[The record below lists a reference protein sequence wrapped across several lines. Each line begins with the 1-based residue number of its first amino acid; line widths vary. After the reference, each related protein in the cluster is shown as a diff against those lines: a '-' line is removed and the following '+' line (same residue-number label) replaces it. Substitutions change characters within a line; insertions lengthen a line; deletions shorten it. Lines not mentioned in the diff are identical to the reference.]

1 MGSDQAPAAGD
12 RRAAGGAGVPA
23 RRGHGEAP
31 RSGRHGAAR
40 RPGARPAAGAGANC
54 ASGEERHPDSAGA
67 GAHRFAGEA
76 GVGGRQGNADSRL
89 ERGVAEEARACRG
102 VARLRGASPQGPR
115 QCAALLPARVRPVP
129 GPQLGDHDSYSAG
142 HHATMTSPRDGVLV
156 TARARTDLGRTR
168 DHNEDAF
175 LVADLTTRTTDLTNG
190 GPHRVGER
198 GSLFLVA
205 DGMGGAAAGELASS
219 MAADLIF
226 RHLVESW
233 DSEPN
238 PSPDQFVLHLKAAL
252 VRANER
258 IHLYS
263 TEHPDV
269 RGMGTTATVAG
280 VLGGA
285 LYLAQVG
292 DSRAYLVRDGTATQL
307 TKDQSLMQR
316 LVDAGELTE
325 EEAEQSERRNIIL
338 QALGPDAKIRVDL
351 TWQELRRGDTLV
363 ICSDG
368 LSGQVKREEI
378 AQLVKESPDLDALC
392 DHLIVLANERGGP
405 DNITTVVARFDGEGL
420 ATPDTG
426 ADVAYRAYPT
436 NDPDSD
442 EHDIVVPV
450 APRPPEPGPASPP
463 APPPPA
469 PPAPPAPVVAEPP
482 PAHPVRSGSPV
493 TMTLA
498 GAALLLLL
506 LLLYLLLRH

>member
-1 MGSDQAPAAGD
+1 
-12 RRAAGGAGVPA
+12 
-23 RRGHGEAP
+23 
-31 RSGRHGAAR
+31 
-40 RPGARPAAGAGANC
+40 
-54 ASGEERHPDSAGA
+54 
-67 GAHRFAGEA
+67 
-76 GVGGRQGNADSRL
+76 
-89 ERGVAEEARACRG
+89 
-102 VARLRGASPQGPR
+102 
-115 QCAALLPARVRPVP
+115 
-129 GPQLGDHDSYSAG
+129 
-142 HHATMTSPRDGVLV
+142 MTSPKNGVLV

-198 GSLFLVA
+198 GTLFLVA

-226 RHLVESW
+226 RHLVETW
-233 DSEPN
+233 DTEPN
-238 PSPDQFVLHLKAAL
+238 PSPDQFVSHLKAAL
-252 VRANER
+252 VRANQR

-280 VLGGA
+280 VLDGT
-285 LYLAQVG
+285 LFLAQVG
-292 DSRAYLVRDGTATQL
+292 DSRAYLVRNATATQL

-351 TWQELRRGDTLV
+351 TWQELRQGDTLV

-378 AQLVKESPDLDALC
+378 AQLVHESPDLDALC
-392 DHLIVLANERGGP
+392 DRLIVLANERGGP

-420 ATPDTG
+420 AAPDTG
-426 ADVAYRAYPT
+426 ADVGYRAYPS

-442 EHDIVVPV
+442 EHDILMSV
-450 APRPPEPGPASPP
+450 APRAAEPAPVSPP
-463 APPPPA
+463 APPPA
-469 PPAPPAPVVAEPP
+469 PPAPVAAEPP
-482 PAHPVRSGSPV
+482 PIPPVRSGSPA
-493 TMTLA
+493 TMALA
-498 GAALLLLL
+498 GTALLLLL
-506 LLLYLLLRH
+506 LLLYLLLRR